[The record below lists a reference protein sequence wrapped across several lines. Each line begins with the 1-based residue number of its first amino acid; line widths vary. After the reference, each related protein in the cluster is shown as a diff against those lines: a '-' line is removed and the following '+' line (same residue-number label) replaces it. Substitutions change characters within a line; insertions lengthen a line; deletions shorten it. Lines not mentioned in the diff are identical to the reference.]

1 MKRIIVYLFC
11 LGLSCGAFAQKA
23 NYEQAEKAKSNLRAL
38 SWNYEWV
45 TPFFTEGSDDFWFR
59 EDRDGGE
66 KYYYVDLKA
75 RKVEEFMD
83 PAYLAAEMEKAT
95 GRKYDPKRLGFWQVY
110 FKRGGEKLVWQDG
123 NVTFEYNR
131 KTRKL
136 SYVRDENMVID
147 RTPRKIMSYHSG
159 MSPDGRY
166 VVFGKEHNAYIRDLK
181 DSTEVQLTFDGIP
194 GYSHTEGW
202 TTNREVPL
210 APIWFEDSQNFC
222 LIRQDFRGLGEVSFI
237 NYVKDRPVA
246 GNSQCVLAG
255 DSVVI
260 YTEITLY
267 DVATKTRKV
276 VDIDKWQDQQVR
288 ILHSDVKAN
297 KLYLERRN
305 RRNTM
310 LDVCEVNLSTG
321 AVKVIIHEEG
331 DPYLGIELA
340 SITFLNDYKDIIWWS
355 ERSGYGHL
363 YHYDGEGNLKNA
375 ITSGNW
381 TAGKVVGMDEK
392 KRTVY
397 FQAYGVMPGENPS
410 YAKICKANIDGKGK
424 MVVLTP
430 EEGTHNVIFTPS
442 KKYIIDAYSRPDL
455 PYQFKV
461 RDTQQGNLVVDLGEQ
476 NLDAL
481 YKRGWKMPETF
492 SVKAADGETD
502 LYGVMWKPFDFDSTK
517 SYPIISCVYPGPH
530 TDNVPLAFEVA
541 STNEA
546 LAQVGFIVVAFNHR
560 GGLPFRGRAYHT
572 YGYNN
577 IRDYAL
583 ADDKCGLEQLIER
596 HSFIDGNRVGVYGHS
611 GGGMMSTAAICTYPD
626 FYKACVSSA
635 GNHDNN
641 IYSQF
646 YVESHFAID
655 EQVKTIEEK
664 VKTKDGRDSVVTRE
678 KSVYSM
684 NLPTNMELAKNL
696 KGHLMLVVANLD
708 GNVHP
713 AHTMRMVDA
722 FINHGKDVELVVL
735 PRGRHTYDGVSSW
748 YFEHKLRSHFAKY
761 LLGDFESSGFY
772 DIEINEFDQVKK

>member
-1 MKRIIVYLFC
+1 MKRIIVCLFC
-11 LGLSCGAFAQKA
+11 IGLSCGLFAQRA
-23 NYEQAEKAKSNLRAL
+23 NYEQAEKAKSNLSVL
-38 SWNYEWV
+38 SWGYEQV

-59 EDRDGGE
+59 EDRLGEE

-75 RKVEEFMD
+75 RKVEKFLD
-83 PAYLAAEMEKAT
+83 PAYLAAEMEKVT
-95 GRKYDPKRLGFWQVY
+95 GRKYDPKKLGFWQIY
-110 FKRGGEKLVWQDG
+110 FKKGGEKLVWQDG

-136 SYVRDENMVID
+136 SHTRDENMQYD
-147 RTPRKIMSYHSG
+147 RVPRKIMTYNTG

-166 VVFGKEHNAYIRDLK
+166 LVFGKDHNAYIRDLQ
-181 DSTEVQLTFDGIP
+181 DSTVVQLTFDGIP

-202 TTNREVPL
+202 PAGKEVPL
-210 APIWFEDSQNFC
+210 APVWFEDSQNFC
-222 LIRQDFRGLGEVSFI
+222 LFRQDYRGMGEVSYV
-237 NYVKDRPVA
+237 NYLKGRPVA
-246 GNSQCVLAG
+246 QSTQMILAG
-255 DSVVI
+255 DSVMP
-260 YTEITLY
+260 YTEVTVY
-267 DVATKTRKV
+267 DVATKTKKV
-276 VDIDKWQDQQVR
+276 VDIDRWKNQQMR
-288 ILHSDVKAN
+288 ILHSNVKAN

-305 RRNTM
+305 RQNTM
-310 LDVCEVNLSTG
+310 LDVCEVDVSTG

-340 SITFLNDYKDIIWWS
+340 SIFFLNDYKDIIWWS

-363 YHYDGEGNLKNA
+363 YHYDGEGNLKNT

-381 TAGKVVGMDEK
+381 TAGKIVGIDEK
-392 KRTVY
+392 SRTVY
-397 FQAYGVMPGENPS
+397 FQAYGVAPGENPS

-430 EEGTHNVIFTPS
+430 EEGTHNVVFSPS
-442 KKYIIDAYSRPDL
+442 RRYIIDAYSRPDL

-461 RDTQQGNLVVDLGEQ
+461 RDTRNGELVVNLYGQ
-476 NLDAL
+476 NLDNL
-481 YKRGWKMPETF
+481 YAKGWKMPETF

-530 TDNVPLAFEVA
+530 TDNVPLSFEIA

-560 GGLPFRGRAYHT
+560 GGLPFRGKAYHT
-572 YGYNN
+572 YGYSN
-577 IRDYAL
+577 IRDHAL
-583 ADDKCGLEQLIER
+583 ADDKCGLEQLIAR
-596 HSFIDGNRVGVYGHS
+596 HAFIDGNRVGVYGHS

-646 YVESHFAID
+646 YVESHYA
-655 EQVKTIEEK
+655 
-664 VKTKDGRDSVVTRE
+664 
-678 KSVYSM
+678 M
-684 NLPTNMELAKNL
+684 NGPLPTNMELAKNL
-696 KGHLMLVVANLD
+696 KGHLMLVVGCMD

-713 AHTMRMVDA
+713 AHTVRMADA

-748 YFEHKLRSHFAKY
+748 YFERKLRSHFAKY
-761 LLGDFESSGFY
+761 LLGDFESSAFY